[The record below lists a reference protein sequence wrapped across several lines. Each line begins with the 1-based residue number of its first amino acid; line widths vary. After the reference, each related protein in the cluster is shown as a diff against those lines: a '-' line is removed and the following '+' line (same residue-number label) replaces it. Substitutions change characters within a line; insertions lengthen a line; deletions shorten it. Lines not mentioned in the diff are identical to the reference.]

1 MSPAYRKLLKASR
14 IAHVYLTLFGL
25 LVIVFFAVTG
35 FMLNHP
41 QWFLPK
47 DLNRPPRSGTVPRE
61 LLQPLDKL
69 AVVEYIRRAHGVSGF
84 LGGDPRQL
92 DRDDAADDEP
102 RESPRA
108 RDMGYLFP
116 VPPTDPDNPTVEPV
130 QLTFAQPGR
139 LFEVK
144 LWLADEPADPDKT
157 PKKAGD
163 IVINE
168 RTEGWAGVLLD
179 LHKSKSSG
187 RAWAWVVDITCG
199 LLVVISATGLV
210 LWSSLKTRGKWG
222 AVLMLLGGAA
232 SAAVYFLS
240 VP

>member
-1 MSPAYRKLLKASR
+1 MSPAYRRLLKVSR

-25 LVIVFFAVTG
+25 ILILFFSVTG

-47 DLNRPPRSGTVPRE
+47 DLNRPPRAGKVPIE

-69 AVVEYIRRAHGVSGF
+69 AVVEFLRRDLGVSGF
-84 LGGDPRQL
+84 LGGDPREH
-92 DRDDAADDEP
+92 DRSDAAEEVP
-102 RESPRA
+102 REVPRT
-108 RDMGYLFP
+108 RDLSFLFP
-116 VPPTDPDNPTVEPV
+116 TPKKDPADPTVQPV

-144 LWLADEPADPDKT
+144 LWLEDEPTDPDEE

-163 IVINE
+163 VVIDE

-179 LHKSKSSG
+179 LHKSKGSG
-187 RAWAWVVDITCG
+187 RAWAWVIDITCG
-199 LLVVISATGLV
+199 LLVVISVTGLV

-222 AVLMLLGGAA
+222 VACVLLGGL
-232 SAAVYFLS
+232 AAVAVYVLG